1 MASLKDWASAI
12 TPWFE
17 IGMVDHLHS
26 ASGALLEVEDLRVEF
41 LTPRGSLV
49 ANRSISFSVAAGE
62 TLGIVGESGSGKSV
76 LCRAILRLLPSPPAH
91 QTAKRIAF
99 LGRDLMQI
107 SEKEMQEVRGQDI
120 GMVFQNPMTSLN
132 PVWTVGDQISEG
144 LRVHKRLGHAEARGA
159 AIRLLR
165 QVGIPSPEIR
175 VDDYPYR
182 WSGGMIQRAVIAMA
196 MAGSPK
202 LLLADEPTTA
212 LDVTIQ
218 DQILSLLM
226 ELQRATN
233 MSLVLVSHDMGVI
246 AETSDRLMV
255 LYAGQ
260 IVEIGRTQEI
270 FKNPAHPYTQGLLRS
285 IPNVG
290 DKEHQLTPIRGQPP
304 DLARLGGG
312 CPFAPRCDHVS
323 ADCRAADLRLAEV
336 ESEHMTACLHPERI
350 RLSETLVDL
359 KQ

>member
-1 MASLKDWASAI
+1 MASLRDWVSAI
-12 TPWFE
+12 TLWCE
-17 IGMVDHLHS
+17 IGMVNQS
-26 ASGALLEVEDLRVEF
+26 ASVPLLEVEDLRVEF
-41 LTPRGSLV
+41 TTSRGTLV
-49 ANRSISFSVAAGE
+49 ANRNISFSVAAGE

-76 LCRAILRLLPSPPAH
+76 LCRAILRLLPSPPAQ
-91 QTAKRIAF
+91 QTAKQIAF
-99 LGRDLMQI
+99 LGRDLMKL
-107 SEKEMQEVRGQDI
+107 SEKEMQEIRGQDI

-144 LRVHKRLGHAEARGA
+144 LRVHKGLGYGEARDA
-159 AIRLLR
+159 AIRSLR

-226 ELQRATN
+226 ELQRATR

-260 IVEIGRTQEI
+260 IVEIGRTRQI
-270 FKNPAHPYTQGLLRS
+270 FENPAHPYTQGLLRS
-285 IPNVG
+285 IPSVG
-290 DKEHQLTPIRGQPP
+290 DAEHQLTPIRGQPP
-304 DLARLGGG
+304 DLARLGDG
-312 CPFAPRCDHVS
+312 CPFAPRCGYVS
-323 ADCRAADLRLAEV
+323 ADCWMANMQLAEV
-336 ESEHMTACLHPERI
+336 GSGHLTSCIHPERM
-350 RLSETLVDL
+350 RSNETLVAIE
-359 KQ
+359 Q

>member
-1 MASLKDWASAI
+1 MPDHSSLASA
-12 TPWFE
+12 
-17 IGMVDHLHS
+17 S
-26 ASGALLEVEDLRVEF
+26 LLEVEDLRVEF
-41 LTPRGSLV
+41 ATPRGTLV
-49 ANRSISFSVAAGE
+49 ANRNISFSVAAGE

-76 LCRAILRLLPSPPAH
+76 LCRAILRLLSSPPAQ
-91 QTAKRIAF
+91 QTAKRITF
-99 LGRDLMQI
+99 LGRDLMQL
-107 SEKEMQEVRGQDI
+107 SEKEMQEIRGQDI

-144 LRVHKRLGHAEARGA
+144 LRVHKGLGYGEAREA

-226 ELQRATN
+226 ELQRATH

-260 IVEIGRTQEI
+260 IFEIGRTRDI
-270 FKNPAHPYTQGLLRS
+270 FESPAHPYTQGLLRS

-290 DKEHQLTPIRGQPP
+290 DKDHQLTPIRGQPP
-304 DLARLGGG
+304 DLARLGDG
-312 CPFAPRCDHVS
+312 CPFAPRCSHVS
-323 ADCRAADLRLAEV
+323 ADCWTADLQLAEV
-336 ESEHMTACLHPERI
+336 GVGHMTACLHPERI
-350 RLSETLVDL
+350 RLSETLVDVE
-359 KQ
+359 Q

>member
-1 MASLKDWASAI
+1 MASLRDWANAI

-17 IGMVDHLHS
+17 INMVDRSHS
-26 ASGALLEVEDLRVEF
+26 ASASLLEVEDLRVEF
-41 LTPRGSLV
+41 VSSRGTLV
-49 ANRSISFSVAAGE
+49 ANRNISFSVAAGE

-76 LCRAILRLLPSPPAH
+76 LCRAILRLLPSPPAQ

-99 LGRDLMQI
+99 LGRDLMQL
-107 SEKEMQEVRGQDI
+107 SERQMQEVRGQDI

-144 LRVHKRLGHAEARGA
+144 LRIHKGLGHSEARRA
-159 AIRLLR
+159 AVRLLR

-226 ELQRATN
+226 ELQRATH

-260 IVEIGRTQEI
+260 IVEIGRTREI
-270 FKNPAHPYTQGLLRS
+270 FENPAHPYTEGLLRS

-290 DKEHQLTPIRGQPP
+290 DKERQLTPIRGQPP
-304 DLARLGGG
+304 DLARLEDG
-312 CPFAPRCDHVS
+312 CPFAPRCRHVS
-323 ADCRAADLRLAEV
+323 ADCWTADLQLAEV
-336 ESEHMTACLHPERI
+336 GDGHMTACLHPERI
-350 RLSETLVDL
+350 RLSKTLVDVE
-359 KQ
+359 Q